1 MSQELEKEIPPNDN
15 ELKYYYGI
23 HYQPSTLQKERSH
36 QASGCNNV
44 GRRLYYSPQSSQIT
58 RTISHI
64 NGLFPF
70 QLFWRLFGTYSSNVC
85 THGCNCHICTITNL

>member
-1 MSQELEKEIPPNDN
+1 MTQELEKEIPPNDN
-15 ELKYYYGI
+15 EPKHYYGI
-23 HYQPSTLQKERSH
+23 HYQPSTQRKERSH

-44 GRRLYYSPQSSQIT
+44 DRRLYYSPQSSQIT

-70 QLFWRLFGTYSSNVC
+70 QFFLATLRNVR
-85 THGCNCHICTITNL
+85 TVQTSADTDVTAISLR